1 MALHREAGDR
11 TRGCP
16 PTKRTGR
23 RATRRR
29 FCFVVQRLSGGAQF
43 GHVLKRRQKKGG
55 RIEATE
61 RPRLTKLH
69 NQLQPGR
76 EQCHRRQY
84 CWAWPP
90 ALSRFPQSPTP
101 RKCGR
106 AVMLAGAAAL
116 TTVAAANMRIEAVLR
131 SHLTIFQRN
140 DHGRLRAIKKHQALC
155 RLLRRLG
162 RR

>member
-1 MALHREAGDR
+1 MASPRREAYAGH
-11 TRGCP
+11 GEYP

-23 RATRRR
+23 RATRHR
-29 FCFVVQRLSGGAQF
+29 FCSVVQRLSGGPGWPRSQETT
-43 GHVLKRRQKKGG
+43 KNCG
-55 RIEATE
+55 RIEATQ

-101 RKCGR
+101 PKCDR

-116 TTVAAANMRIEAVLR
+116 TTVAAANMRIEAVLH

-140 DHGRLRAIKKHQALC
+140 DHGRLRAIKKHQTLC